1 MDATKISQLRELA
14 EAVAKDNFVEL
25 FDLIVRPQGKK
36 LTVSVAID
44 KKAGKITVEECAA
57 VSLELEKRLDELDVI
72 GPSYLLEVS
81 SPGMDRALR
90 HLEDCIRFQGRLAQF
105 VFAEPVEEMA
115 TFRGRLGEVK
125 DGLVEM
131 IDGKRTIRFPFSVV
145 KRANLVVE
153 LKN

>member
-1 MDATKISQLRELA
+1 MDATKIGQLRELA

-25 FDLIVRPQGKK
+25 FDLVVRPQGKK

-105 VFAEPVEEMA
+105 IFTEPVEEMI

-125 DGLVEM
+125 DGLVELT
-131 IDGKRTIRFPFSVV
+131 DGKRTIRFPYSVV

-153 LKN
+153 LK